1 MSEKVKSSYCC
12 GALDYQLRSEYC
24 PIRYSSRFR
33 EYSIQDFE
41 STSISIM
48 LFCSNCGTEF
58 PSSLRDKWWDIL
70 EKEYGLEDPFDDD
83 QDKVPQEFLT
93 DEWWKN
99 RGLEEHKPKSAYADL
114 LGNRP
119 IQCLS
124 WQ

>member
-1 MSEKVKSSYCC
+1 MNGGKNEDYERLNMSINRDAKVPSYCC

-58 PSSLRDKWWDIL
+58 PPSLRGEWGDIL

-83 QDKVPQEFLT
+83 QDKVPHEFLT
-93 DEWWKN
+93 DEWWKK
-99 RGLEEHKPKSAYADL
+99 RGL
-114 LGNRP
+114 
-119 IQCLS
+119 
-124 WQ
+124 